1 MAAAITGR
9 KTRRGWMPVV
19 GIALLL
25 FLSLFLLGEATSNS
39 DRFGDL
45 YGWILLVNAAM
56 LLVLVSLI
64 GMNLFALARQ
74 YRARE
79 AGSRLTMRLVVIFVL
94 IAVIPVTVVYAFS
107 MQFLLRGM
115 DSWFDVRIEQGLSN
129 ALELSQAS
137 LDLKQRDL
145 LKHTRELAK
154 TLSDVSDSRAVN
166 SLHDL
171 RSEQDTMEM
180 TLLGKGNL
188 IIAFSSSETTAVV
201 PRLLDDTL
209 MSQVKQAGSYVA
221 LEQIADAGLHVR
233 VVVPVP
239 IGSNEP
245 EARYLHALYP
255 IPRRLNDLADSVQE
269 YYAVYQKLV
278 YLRKPLKNTFSL
290 TLSIVLL
297 LSLFAAIWAAFYS
310 ARRLVE
316 PISDLAEGT
325 RDVANGDY
333 DKQLPMRG
341 HDELGFLVA
350 SFNQMTR
357 RISRARDQAQLSQ
370 QQAEEQRAYLETV
383 LAHLSSG
390 VLTLDQDGTV
400 RSANSAAQEILNVD
414 LSLCIGESL
423 EAVAEIYPHIKRF
436 VDMVMNYLHDQA
448 PEWRDET
455 VLFGRAGRQVLIL
468 HGTRLQVE
476 TIQSGDFVLVFD
488 DVTTL
493 VQAQRDAAW
502 GEVARRLAHEIKN
515 PLTPIQLSAER
526 LRHKFLDSMDED
538 AAKVLDRATHTI
550 VQQVESMKEMVN
562 AFSEYARAPQI
573 RLERL
578 RINSLI
584 KEVCELYRAA
594 TSPADIHLELDSKD
608 PVVEADSGRLR
619 QLFHNLIKNAQEASE
634 GKTLVR
640 IDIST
645 RCMDEHGCDYCEI
658 MVRDYG
664 EGFPED
670 ALGQYFEP
678 YVTTKPGGTGL
689 GLAIVK
695 KIVEE
700 HGGMI
705 WIENVRTEESADAQG
720 AQVQVRLPVVS
731 AVTAKAEDSHVE

>member
-1 MAAAITGR
+1 
-9 KTRRGWMPVV
+9 MPVV
-19 GIALLL
+19 GLIFLR
-25 FLSLFLLGEATSNS
+25 FLSLYLLSEATKNS
-39 DRFGDL
+39 GRFGDL
-45 YGWILLVNAAM
+45 YGWILLINAAM

-64 GMNLFALARQ
+64 GINLFELARQ

-94 IAVIPVTVVYAFS
+94 IAVIPVTVVFAFS

-145 LKHTRELAK
+145 LKHTREMAK
-154 TLSDVSDSRAVN
+154 TLSDISDTRAVS

-171 RSEQDTMEM
+171 RSALDTTEL
-180 TLLGKGNL
+180 TLLGKGNR
-188 IIAFSSSETTAVV
+188 IIAFSSAETAAVV

-221 LEQIADAGLHVR
+221 LEPIANAGLHVR

-239 IGSNEP
+239 VGAGESGV
-245 EARYLHALYP
+245 RFLHALYP

-269 YYAVYQKLV
+269 YFAVYQKLV

-297 LSLFAAIWAAFYS
+297 LSLFAAIWSAFYS

-357 RISRARDQAQLSQ
+357 RISRARDQAQVSQ
-370 QQAEEQRAYLETV
+370 QQAEEQRAYLEAV

-400 RSANSAAQEILNVD
+400 RSANSAAQDILNVD
-414 LSLCIGESL
+414 LSRCIGESL
-423 EAVAEIYPHIKRF
+423 EAVAKVYPHMNHF
-436 VDMVMNYLHDQA
+436 VDMVMAYLHDQVT
-448 PEWRDET
+448 EWRDET

-488 DVTTL
+488 DVTAL

-526 LRHKFLDSMDED
+526 LRHKFLASMDAD
-538 AAKVLDRATHTI
+538 SAKVLDRATHTI

-562 AFSEYARAPQI
+562 AFSEYARAPQL
-573 RLERL
+573 RLERIK
-578 RINSLI
+578 INSLV
-584 KEVCELYRAA
+584 KEVCELYRPAS
-594 TSPADIHLELDSKD
+594 SPADIHLSLDRKD
-608 PVVEADSGRLR
+608 PLVEADSGRLR

-634 GKTLVR
+634 GEASIR

-645 RCMDEHGCDYCEI
+645 RCMDEHGCEYCEI
-658 MVRDYG
+658 TVRDYG

-678 YVTTKPGGTGL
+678 YVTTKPRGTGL

-705 WIENVRTEESADAQG
+705 WIENVRADSTAEVEG
-720 AQVQVRLPVVS
+720 ARVQVRLPVVS
-731 AVTAKAEDSHVE
+731 AATVKTEDSHVE

>member
-1 MAAAITGR
+1 
-9 KTRRGWMPVV
+9 MPVI
-19 GIALLL
+19 GLILLL
-25 FLSLFLLGEATSNS
+25 FLSLYLLSEATENS
-39 DRFGDL
+39 GRFGDL
-45 YGWILLVNAAM
+45 YGWILLINAAM

-64 GMNLFALARQ
+64 GVNLFAMARQ
-74 YRARE
+74 YRARK

-94 IAVIPVTVVYAFS
+94 IAVIPVTVVFAFS

-145 LKHTRELAK
+145 LKHTREMAK
-154 TLSDVSDSRAVN
+154 SLSDISDTSAALN
-166 SLHDL
+166 LHDL
-171 RSEQDTMEM
+171 RSIIETSEL
-180 TLLGKGNL
+180 TLLGKGNR
-188 IIAFSSSETTAVV
+188 IIAFSSAEAAAVV
-201 PRLLDDTL
+201 PRMLDDTL
-209 MSQVKQAGSYVA
+209 MSQVRQAGSYVA
-221 LEQIADAGLHVR
+221 LEPIADAGLFVR

-239 IGSNEP
+239 VGPSDSES
-245 EARYLHALYP
+245 RFLHALYP

-269 YYAVYQKLV
+269 YFAVYQKLV
-278 YLRKPLKNTFSL
+278 YLREPLKNTFSL

-297 LSLFAAIWAAFYS
+297 LSLFAAIWSAFYS
-310 ARRLVE
+310 ARRLVQ

-357 RISRARDQAQLSQ
+357 RISRARNQARVSQ
-370 QQAEEQRAYLETV
+370 QQAEEQRAYLEAV

-390 VLTLDQDGTV
+390 VLTLDRDGTV
-400 RSANSAAQEILNVD
+400 RSANAAAEEILNVD
-414 LSLCIGESL
+414 LSLCIDESL
-423 EAVAEIYPHIKRF
+423 EAVGIVFPHMKRF
-436 VDMVMNYLHDQA
+436 VDTVMNYLRERVA
-448 PEWRDET
+448 EWRDET

-468 HGTRLQVE
+468 YGTRLQVE
-476 TIQSGDFVLVFD
+476 STQQGDFVLVFD

-526 LRHKFLDSMDED
+526 LRHKFLASMDSD
-538 AAKVLDRATHTI
+538 SAKVLDRATHTI

-573 RLERL
+573 RLEQI
-578 RINSLI
+578 RINKLI
-584 KEVCELYRAA
+584 REVSELYRADS
-594 TSPADIHLELDSKD
+594 SPADIHLVLDRSD

-619 QLFHNLIKNAQEASE
+619 QLFHNLIKNAEEASADSS
-634 GKTLVR
+634 TIR
-640 IDIST
+640 IDISS
-645 RCMDEHGCDYCEI
+645 RCMDEHGCEYCEI
-658 MVRDYG
+658 TIRDYG
-664 EGFPED
+664 AGFPKE
-670 ALGQYFEP
+670 ALGEYFEP
-678 YVTTKPGGTGL
+678 YVTTKPKGSGL

-705 WIENVRTEESADAQG
+705 WAENVHSGDRNEVSG
-720 AQVQVRLPVVS
+720 AQVQVRLPVITTA
-731 AVTAKAEDSHVE
+731 AVETGESHVE

>member
-1 MAAAITGR
+1 
-9 KTRRGWMPVV
+9 
-19 GIALLL
+19 
-25 FLSLFLLGEATSNS
+25 
-39 DRFGDL
+39 
-45 YGWILLVNAAM
+45 
-56 LLVLVSLI
+56 
-64 GMNLFALARQ
+64 
-74 YRARE
+74 
-79 AGSRLTMRLVVIFVL
+79 
-94 IAVIPVTVVYAFS
+94 
-107 MQFLLRGM
+107 
-115 DSWFDVRIEQGLSN
+115 
-129 ALELSQAS
+129 
-137 LDLKQRDL
+137 
-145 LKHTRELAK
+145 
-154 TLSDVSDSRAVN
+154 
-166 SLHDL
+166 
-171 RSEQDTMEM
+171 
-180 TLLGKGNL
+180 
-188 IIAFSSSETTAVV
+188 
-201 PRLLDDTL
+201 
-209 MSQVKQAGSYVA
+209 
-221 LEQIADAGLHVR
+221 
-233 VVVPVP
+233 
-239 IGSNEP
+239 
-245 EARYLHALYP
+245 
-255 IPRRLNDLADSVQE
+255 
-269 YYAVYQKLV
+269 
-278 YLRKPLKNTFSL
+278 
-290 TLSIVLL
+290 
-297 LSLFAAIWAAFYS
+297 
-310 ARRLVE
+310 VE

-333 DKQLPMRG
+333 ANQLPMRG

-357 RISRARDQAQLSQ
+357 RISRARNQAQLSQ
-370 QQAEEQRAYLETV
+370 QQAEEQRAYLEAV

-390 VLTLDQDGTV
+390 VLTLDQDGTG
-400 RSANSAAQEILNVD
+400 RTANSAAQEILSVD

-423 EAVAEIYPHIKRF
+423 DAVAEIYPHMKRF
-436 VDMVMNYLHDQA
+436 VDMVMDYLHDQA

-526 LRHKFLDSMDED
+526 LRHKFLASMDAD

-573 RLERL
+573 RLERIK
-578 RINSLI
+578 INKLVN
-584 KEVCELYRAA
+584 EVCELYRAA
-594 TSPADIHLELDSKD
+594 SSPADIHLSLDQND

-634 GKTLVR
+634 GAALVR

-645 RCMDEHGCDYCEI
+645 RCMDEHGCEYCEI
-658 MVRDYG
+658 TVRDYG

-678 YVTTKPGGTGL
+678 YVTTKPKGTGL

-705 WIENVRTEESADAQG
+705 WIENVRTADTPDAEG
-720 AQVQVRLPVVS
+720 AQVQVRLPVVNT
-731 AVTAKAEDSHVE
+731 VTDQTETEDSHVE

>member
-9 KTRRGWMPVV
+9 KTRRGWLPVV
-19 GIALLL
+19 GIAFLL

-64 GMNLFALARQ
+64 GINLFALARQ

-145 LKHTRELAK
+145 LKHTRELAR

-171 RSEQDTMEM
+171 RSGQDTTEM
-180 TLLGKGNL
+180 TLLGKGNR

-201 PRLLDDTL
+201 PRLLGDTL

-221 LEQIADAGLHVR
+221 LEPIADAGLHVR

-239 IGSNEP
+239 VGSNES

-255 IPRRLNDLADSVQE
+255 IPSRLNDLADSVQE
-269 YYAVYQKLV
+269 YFAVYQKLV

-370 QQAEEQRAYLETV
+370 QQAEEQRAYLEAV

-400 RSANSAAQEILNVD
+400 RSANSAAQDILNVD
-414 LSLCIGESL
+414 LSLCIGEPL
-423 EAVAEIYPHIKRF
+423 EAVAEMYPHMKRF
-436 VDMVMNYLHDQA
+436 VDMVMDYLHDQA

-526 LRHKFLDSMDED
+526 LRHKFLASMDAD
-538 AAKVLDRATHTI
+538 SAKVLDRATHTI

-578 RINSLI
+578 KINSLV

-594 TSPADIHLELDSKD
+594 SSPADIHLELDSKD

-634 GKTLVR
+634 GKALVR

-645 RCMDEHGCDYCEI
+645 RCMDEHGCEYCEI

-678 YVTTKPGGTGL
+678 YVTTKPRGTGL

-705 WIENVRTEESADAQG
+705 WIENVRTEDTADAQSG
-720 AQVQVRLPVVS
+720 QRRYSQSQGRG
-731 AVTAKAEDSHVE
+731 